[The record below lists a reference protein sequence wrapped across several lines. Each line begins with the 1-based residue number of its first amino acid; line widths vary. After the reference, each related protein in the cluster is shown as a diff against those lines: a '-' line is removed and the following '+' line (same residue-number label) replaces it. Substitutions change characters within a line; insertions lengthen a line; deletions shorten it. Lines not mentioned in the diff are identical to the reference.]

1 MVTQFAKDE
10 VELAGLIKFD
20 FLGLKTLTVIAYAV
34 GHIQKR
40 TDEGPLGPNPQ
51 FDAEHIPLNA
61 PEVYDLIGQADTDGV
76 FQLESS
82 GFKEL
87 LKRLKPD
94 CFEDVVAAVAG
105 SLRSILAAERCAL
118 NFLQRLCGVATWTAR
133 HVAEAAGT
141 GCRVADT
148 RKTLPGWRVL
158 DKAAVRHGG
167 GVNHRH
173 HLADGVLIKDNH
185 VAAAGGVAAAVA
197 AARRQAH
204 HLLKV
209 EVEVDTF
216 DQLEEALAAGA
227 DCILLDNMTPA
238 QVSEALRVVAGRA
251 FVEASGGIDLKTL
264 AAFAATGVP
273 QVALGALTHSAPAA
287 DVALDVIE
295 GLSAKA

>member
-1 MVTQFAKDE
+1 MALRE
-10 VELAGLIKFD
+10 
-20 FLGLKTLTVIAYAV
+20 
-34 GHIQKR
+34 
-40 TDEGPLGPNPQ
+40 
-51 FDAEHIPLNA
+51 DA
-61 PEVYDLIGQADTDGV
+61 
-76 FQLESS
+76 SS
-82 GFKEL
+82 GDPTTEAVISADAQGVAHIVARQGLRVSGLAPAEACFAQVDP
-87 LKRLKPD
+87 RLT
-94 CFEDVVAAVAG
+94 FEGRAVDGDTLEAGEIVAVVAG
-105 SLRSILAAERCAL
+105 SLRSILVAERTAL

-148 RKTLPGWRVL
+148 RKTLPGWRAL

-216 DQLEEALAAGA
+216 AQLDEALAAGA
-227 DCILLDNMTPA
+227 DCILLDNMTPD
-238 QVSEALRVVAGRA
+238 QVVEALRVVAGRA
-251 FVEASGGIDLKTL
+251 FVEASGGIDLETL
-264 AAFAATGVP
+264 AAFAATGVA
-273 QVALGALTHSAPAA
+273 QVALGSLTHSAPAA
-287 DVALDVIE
+287 DVALDVVE
-295 GLSAKA
+295 GLSAAS

>member
-1 MVTQFAKDE
+1 MALQE
-10 VELAGLIKFD
+10 
-20 FLGLKTLTVIAYAV
+20 
-34 GHIQKR
+34 
-40 TDEGPLGPNPQ
+40 
-51 FDAEHIPLNA
+51 DA
-61 PEVYDLIGQADTDGV
+61 
-76 FQLESS
+76 SS
-82 GFKEL
+82 GDPTTEAVIPSDAQGVAHIVARQGLRVSGLDPAEACFDQVDP
-87 LKRLKPD
+87 RLT
-94 CFEDVVAAVAG
+94 FERRAVDGDRVEAGGVVAVVAG
-105 SLRSILAAERCAL
+105 PLRSILVAERTAL

-148 RKTLPGWRVL
+148 RKTLPGWRAL

-209 EVEVDTF
+209 EVEVDTLA
-216 DQLEEALAAGA
+216 QLEEALAAGA
-227 DCILLDNMTPA
+227 DCILLDNMTPD
-238 QVSEALRVVAGRA
+238 QVGEALRVVAGRA
-251 FVEASGGIDLKTL
+251 FVEASGGIDLATL
-264 AAFAATGVP
+264 GAYAATGVP

-287 DVALDVIE
+287 DVALDVVE
-295 GLSAKA
+295 GLPDAS

>member
-1 MVTQFAKDE
+1 MPWRSLVTMALREDMASGDPTTEAVIPADARGVAHIVARQGLRVSGMAPAQACFTQVDP
-10 VELAGLIKFD
+10 GLIFEGRAVD
-20 FLGLKTLTVIAYAV
+20 GETLEA
-34 GHIQKR
+34 G
-40 TDEGPLGPNPQ
+40 
-51 FDAEHIPLNA
+51 
-61 PEVYDLIGQADTDGV
+61 
-76 FQLESS
+76 
-82 GFKEL
+82 
-87 LKRLKPD
+87 
-94 CFEDVVAAVAG
+94 DVVAAVAG

-173 HLADGVLIKDNH
+173 HLADGLLIKDNH

-216 DQLEEALAAGA
+216 DQLDEALAAGA

-295 GLSAKA
+295 GLSATS